1 VILIYKKASAWYVAC
16 YEAHD
21 VNKHLR
27 ILSFPWIVEDVIQLF
42 PNIKSTPD
50 TFATSI
56 IEQYLSLNNREKVFE
71 TYTEVVKL
79 KENVSKRTSLR
90 LTLVDMVG
98 LFLFDFSANEFHFQA
113 DNNNNDTIHDR
124 EMMSAFV
131 KDLLEHEFDL
141 VSIEENNNND
151 TDIIK
156 CQLNEGFSLRISL
169 SSSSPLSYS
178 KQRFLFLRQV
188 IFENDFMLP
197 LFGTILHFVRQD
209 VKFID
214 ATTFDR
220 EWYLEFFASYCIQN
234 GFIREPSQS
243 ATYDFGGG
251 DDDGL
256 NDLCHIYDTLSYI
269 ALGKEPG
276 LTGRILLEFYREYA
290 FKLENDLRQIRR
302 EHFLNVFN
310 LISNVTEI
318 GHVWDTVI
326 GDHRDEAILYN
337 DDDELLNTSIN
348 TSRHSLNYIEKSCRS
363 PCLYAK
369 DAFVLLFANSNS
381 KSTLFADANMI
392 QFELY
397 AGKKFFKHTKKE
409 CYVPKLVVND
419 DCGFL
424 KQR

>member
-1 VILIYKKASAWYVAC
+1 MISIYKKASAWYIAC

-21 VNKHLR
+21 ANKHLR
-27 ILSFPWIVEDVIQLF
+27 ILSFPWIVEDVIQRF

-56 IEQYLSLNNREKVFE
+56 IEQYLSLNNREKAFE

-113 DNNNNDTIHDR
+113 DNNDTIHDR
-124 EMMSAFV
+124 EKMLEFV

-156 CQLNEGFSLRISL
+156 CQLDQGFSLRISL
-169 SSSSPLSYS
+169 PSSSSSPRSYS

-188 IFENDFMLP
+188 ILENDFMLP

-214 ATTFDR
+214 ITTFDR
-220 EWYLEFFASYCIQN
+220 EWYLEFFAMYCIQN
-234 GFIREPSQS
+234 EFIREPSQS
-243 ATYDFGGG
+243 ATYDFF
-251 DDDGL
+251 DDDDNGL
-256 NDLCHIYDTLSYI
+256 NELCHIYDSLSY
-269 ALGKEPG
+269 KEPG

-337 DDDELLNTSIN
+337 DDDELLNTSNN

-369 DAFVLLFANSNS
+369 DAYVLLFANSNAY
-381 KSTLFADANMI
+381 TTPFADPNMI
-392 QFELY
+392 QFGLY
-397 AGKKFFKHTKKE
+397 AGKKFFKHIKKE

-419 DCGFL
+419 DDCGFL
-424 KQR
+424 KQK